1 MDSYNNYWDD
11 YRNYKRVIVGKEIKT
26 KTELEYR
33 SELIKKIF
41 EWLTYKLYKLH
52 KKINYKYVEVE
63 YEENIYEYKKVA

>member
-33 SELIKKIF
+33 S
-41 EWLTYKLYKLH
+41 
-52 KKINYKYVEVE
+52 
-63 YEENIYEYKKVA
+63 